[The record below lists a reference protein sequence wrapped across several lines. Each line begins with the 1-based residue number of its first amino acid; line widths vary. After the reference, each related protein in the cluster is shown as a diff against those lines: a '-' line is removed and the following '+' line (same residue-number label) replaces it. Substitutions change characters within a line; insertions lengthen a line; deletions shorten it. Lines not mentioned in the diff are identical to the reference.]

1 MPSPS
6 LKSHP
11 TKFNAHLESQL
22 TLRCDGIQYVGT
34 QEDNCWH
41 TSLSSSKRGSRCW
54 FFWFVCLTTTASLL
68 NPKRSP
74 SCTPAQLAFAAAAT
88 CNFWVVF
95 SWCQI
100 AVSLLLII
108 ILLRRARWTLLDLA
122 SGDVGFVTHLFG
134 EGHMAFAR
142 AYRGMRR
149 DARTLAPDEIA
160 LILASIK
167 RAPTRTLSQQFR
179 ATTRRIVLCATV
191 MGFTI
196 LQKVLFQM
204 LLVSTVGFSHA
215 LTVVTNFVFIIFFL
229 SGLSF
234 QHRKAAEGQRLSMKF
249 VQSNIQLFVGT
260 GLTEAVAFTMFPWAS
275 VRVPGAMHPIIQQ
288 ALLPLTMIVNFIVLG
303 RNYSGQQMLG
313 VAIII
318 VGVLVQ
324 FAPALGQIMVTS
336 ASTESHATI
345 QGAAAVVLIIAYGF
359 IAISLTFKE
368 VAFKR
373 FAQDLACHWTSMWWM
388 RLHHLHSVELWLPC
402 GQQTLHC

>member
-1 MPSPS
+1 
-6 LKSHP
+6 
-11 TKFNAHLESQL
+11 
-22 TLRCDGIQYVGT
+22 
-34 QEDNCWH
+34 
-41 TSLSSSKRGSRCW
+41 
-54 FFWFVCLTTTASLL
+54 
-68 NPKRSP
+68 
-74 SCTPAQLAFAAAAT
+74 
-88 CNFWVVF
+88 
-95 SWCQI
+95 
-100 AVSLLLII
+100 
-108 ILLRRARWTLLDLA
+108 
-122 SGDVGFVTHLFG
+122 
-134 EGHMAFAR
+134 MAFAR

-234 QHRKAAEGQRLSMKF
+234 QHRKAAEGQRLYMKF

-373 FAQDLACHWTSMWWM
+373 FAQDYGMPLDIYVVDAVASLAQCGALATLWPANFALLTPFTPKRYVVLAAQTFLGAERAETPLLLILFLVASLLLRVVSLHVVQELSSDMLLLCKMLTIPVCSLTFCLPLPFLATSTFSPLLVASLIIILMG
-388 RLHHLHSVELWLPC
+388 LTIFGKSKPNGKAEESQKDEEDDDNDEEDDNDDQDELEEM
-402 GQQTLHC
+402 